1 MYPQGMSRIPPFPS
15 PLLLLLIPSHQL
27 LPILSLGPASVLKA
41 AAKVILLECL
51 PHHVTPLPDPS
62 SGFRSPYV
70 QACSGWKTLLDRLRL
85 PTGASPELLTLSPSP
100 SVLVT
105 LASKAPGT
113 PCLRNFPLTVSSPWE
128 SLLLGHMH
136 DGLSKSYIFPENLT
150 LTTHFNIFIS
160 SRVLLSL
167 QSR

>member
-15 PLLLLLIPSHQL
+15 RLLLLLILSHQL
-27 LPILSLGPASVLKA
+27 LPILSLGPASVHKA
-41 AAKVILLECL
+41 GAEVILLECL
-51 PHHVTPLPDPS
+51 PHQSLLCQTHQVASIPLMYKPAVA
-62 SGFRSPYV
+62 GRLFWIGCVSP
-70 QACSGWKTLLDRLRL
+70 
-85 PTGASPELLTLSPSP
+85 PGASSELLTLSPSP

-113 PCLRNFPLTVSSPWE
+113 PCLRNFPVTLSSPWE
-128 SLLLGHMH
+128 SLLLGHTH

-160 SRVLLSL
+160 SWVLLSL
-167 QSR
+167 